1 MALLPG
7 LPHLGGVHR
16 EVAPLLVGHHHQDGA
31 PGRVE
36 LLAVLQLLIGRAG
49 GVQLGG
55 AEIFFY

>member
-7 LPHLGGVHR
+7 LPHSRGVHR
-16 EVAPLLVGHHHQDGA
+16 EVSPLLVGHHHQDGA

-36 LLAVLQLLIGRAG
+36 LLAVLQLLIGRAA

-55 AEIFFY
+55 AEIFFD